1 MSGSRKVPEMI
12 LNNAPPLSTPL
23 RGEDEEIAVLGVQ
36 LLSE

>member
-12 LNNAPPLSTPL
+12 LNNAPPLSTLL
-23 RGEDEEIAVLGVQ
+23 RSEGEEIAVFGVQ